1 VNDIVASHCPSFNIP
16 LRAITWLLIPI
27 FVAFTLT
34 IFGLITTPCHSVA
47 AYPTILDP
55 NLKVETVAKGI
66 RFPTSM
72 AFLAKDDILVLEKD
86 NGTIKRIING
96 QVQTEPLIDLD
107 VANQGERGM
116 LGIATSKNVN
126 GSAYV
131 FLYLTESSSGSD
143 YGNDSA
149 SSEPPRNRLYRY
161 EWLNGSLSNPTLLL
175 DLPAVPGPNHNG
187 GKIAIGPDRNVYI
200 SIGNL
205 NDKQIKSYL
214 TQAENSK
221 EGNPP
226 DGKLPDGRAGILRIT
241 QDGNAVL
248 NDNMTSLSD
257 GDPLDKYYAYGI
269 RNSFGLA
276 FDPVTGKLWDTE
288 NGPDYADEINLV
300 EPGFNSGWLKIQ
312 GIWKPAQN
320 GGKAGKINLIPDD
333 LTNFGGKGNY
343 SLPEFIWFNTVG
355 VTGLDFVNSDKYGE
369 QYEND
374 LFVGDFKHGNLYHF
388 DLNKNRTGL
397 YLREPLVDRMAQK
410 PNELQNVIAGQGFG
424 GITDVELG
432 PDGYL
437 YILAA
442 THDSVFRIVPS
453 SQK

>member
-1 VNDIVASHCPSFNIP
+1 VERVA
-16 LRAITWLLIPI
+16 
-27 FVAFTLT
+27 
-34 IFGLITTPCHSVA
+34 
-47 AYPTILDP
+47 
-55 NLKVETVAKGI
+55 EGI
-66 RFPTSM
+66 KFPTSM
-72 AFLAKDDILVLEKD
+72 AFLAKDDILVLEKN
-86 NGTIKRIING
+86 NGTIKRIIDG
-96 QVQTEPLIDLD
+96 QVQTEPLLDLD

-116 LGIATSKNVN
+116 LGIATAKNVN
-126 GSAYV
+126 GSTYV

-143 YGNDSA
+143 YSNDSA
-149 SSEPPRNRLYRY
+149 SSGPPRNRLYRY
-161 EWLNGSLSNPTLLL
+161 EWLNGSLFNPRLLL

-187 GKIAIGPDRNVYI
+187 GKIAIGPDSNVYI

-214 TQAENSK
+214 TQTENSI

-248 NDNMTSLSD
+248 NDNLTLLGD

-288 NGPDYADEINLV
+288 NGPDYGDEINLV
-300 EPGFNSGWLKIQ
+300 EPGFNSGWLKVQ
-312 GIWKPAQN
+312 GIWKPHSD
-320 GGKAGKINLIPDD
+320 GGKAGKINLSPDD
-333 LTNFGGKGNY
+333 LINFGGKGNY
-343 SLPEFIWFNTVG
+343 SLPELTWFNTIG
-355 VTGLDFVNSDKYGE
+355 VTELDFVNSNKYGE

-374 LFVGDFKHGNLYHF
+374 LFVGDFKNGNLYHF
-388 DLNKNRTGL
+388 DLDKNRTGL
-397 YLREPLVDRMAQK
+397 NLREPLVDRIAQK
-410 PNELQNVIAGQGFG
+410 PNELQNVIFGQGFG

>member
-1 VNDIVASHCPSFNIP
+1 VDDILASRCPSLNVP
-16 LRAITWLLIPI
+16 LRAIIWLIIPI
-27 FVAFTLT
+27 FVALIFA
-34 IFGLITTPCHSVA
+34 IFGLITTPYNIAA
-47 AYPTILDP
+47 AYPTIDDP
-55 NLKVETVAKGI
+55 NLKVETVAEGI
-66 RFPTSM
+66 KFPTSM
-72 AFLAKDDILVLEKD
+72 AFLAKDDILVLEKN
-86 NGTIKRIING
+86 NGTIKRIIDG
-96 QVQTEPLIDLD
+96 QVQTEPLLDLD

-116 LGIATSKNVN
+116 LGIATAKNNN
-126 GSAYV
+126 GSTYV
-131 FLYLTESSSGSD
+131 FLYLTESNSGSD
-143 YGNDSA
+143 YSNDSA
-149 SSEPPRNRLYRY
+149 SNGPPRNRLYRY
-161 EWLNGSLSNPTLLL
+161 EWLNGSLFNPRLLL

-187 GKIAIGPDRNVYI
+187 GNIAIGPDSNVYI

-205 NDKQIKSYL
+205 NDKQLESFR
-214 TQAENSK
+214 TQAENLK
-221 EGNPP
+221 
-226 DGKLPDGRAGILRIT
+226 DGKAPDGRSGILRVT
-241 QDGNAVL
+241 QDGNVVL
-248 NDNMTSLSD
+248 NDNLTLLGD

-288 NGPDYADEINLV
+288 NGPDYGDEINLV
-300 EPGFNSGWLKIQ
+300 EPGFNSGWLRVQ
-312 GIWKPAQN
+312 GIWKQHPN
-320 GGKAGKINLIPDD
+320 GGKAGEINLRPND

-355 VTGLDFVNSDKYGE
+355 LTGLGFVNSDKYGE

-374 LFVGDFKHGNLYHF
+374 LFVGDFKNGSLYHF
-388 DLNKNRTGL
+388 DLDKNRTGL
-397 YLREPLVDRMAQK
+397 YLREPLVDRIAQM
-410 PNELQNVIAGQGFG
+410 PSELQNIIFGQGFG